1 MEKKRTQY
9 LFGGLVLA
17 LVLLTLA
24 WAFRPRSFAD
34 FSNMEQATDFSVY
47 PINMGAEHEFREAR
61 PDREEIGPLL
71 DLLAEAS
78 MRLDGRCWW
87 ITTDPSEGQV
97 LYHFCLTH
105 IERNHWALDAQF
117 NLCSDGML
125 YTPLYIGDLSLGY
138 ARYQLSGC
146 DMDAVCAE
154 IQRLL
159 GMA

>member
-1 MEKKRTQY
+1 M
-9 LFGGLVLA
+9 A

-47 PINMGAEHEFREAR
+47 PINIGADGFRAAR
-61 PDREEIGPLL
+61 PDREEIDPLL

-78 MRLDGRCWW
+78 MSLNGRCRW
-87 ITTDPSEGQV
+87 IMTDPSEGQV
-97 LYHFCLTH
+97 LYRFCLTH
-105 IERNHWALDAQF
+105 IEENHWVLDAQF